1 MNENMEFP
9 GASPE
14 DIEWLQDQFIK
25 TIQQQIENSKEDRKV
40 AKEDKGKVNAGLILS
55 CRALHSVD
63 FPCRKFASKLAKG

>member
-1 MNENMEFP
+1 MEFP

-40 AKEDKGKVNAGLILS
+40 AKEDKGKVNARLT
-55 CRALHSVD
+55 
-63 FPCRKFASKLAKG
+63 